1 MKKDNELKQHPVTR
15 LFPAPQQNI
24 ALENLY
30 LQHAIKHSTNKQHP
44 CVYTNFISS
53 LDGRIAVE
61 HPTRNAHAVPDTIT
75 NERDWRLFQEL
86 AAQSD
91 ALITSA
97 RYVRELSRGH
107 AQDALPLSNKPAFAD
122 LHQWR
127 KQQGLTPQP
136 AVVILSS
143 SLDLPLACLI
153 EMNDRQVYVAT
164 GQQADKTAV
173 KRVEK
178 TGAQVIFAGEDKQ
191 VDGKQLIDNLASK
204 GFQNIY
210 SIAGPGVLQTLLHA
224 QVLNRLYLT
233 QVHRLIGGASFDT
246 LLEGTLVRPPADL
259 ALQALYYDQS
269 DEQGYGQFFSIYD
282 VAGLEDV
289 QAEAE

>member
-24 ALENLY
+24 ALENMY
-30 LQHAIKHSTNKQHP
+30 LQHAIKHTANNQRP

-61 HPTRNAHAVPDTIT
+61 HPSRNGHAVPDTIT
-75 NERDWRLFQEL
+75 NARDWRLFQEL
-86 AAQSD
+86 AAQAD

-122 LHQWR
+122 LHNWR
-127 KQQGLTPQP
+127 EQQGLTPQP

-143 SLDLPLACLI
+143 SLDLPLACLA

-191 VDGKQLIDNLASK
+191 VDGKQLIEKMAAK
-204 GFQNIY
+204 GLQNIY

-246 LLEGTLVRPPADL
+246 LIEGDLVKPPTDL
-259 ALQALYYDQS
+259 NLLALYYDHC
-269 DEQGYGQFFSIYD
+269 DESGYGQFFSIYD
-282 VAGLEDV
+282 VASLEDA
-289 QAEAE
+289 QNETE